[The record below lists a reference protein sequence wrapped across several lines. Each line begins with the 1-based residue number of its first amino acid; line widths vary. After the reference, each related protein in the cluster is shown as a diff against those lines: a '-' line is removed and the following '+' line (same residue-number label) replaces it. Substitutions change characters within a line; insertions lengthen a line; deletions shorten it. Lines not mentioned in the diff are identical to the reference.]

1 MNFSQKDRLLEL
13 ANGHVEQKLSA
24 DEISELETL
33 LESSAEARHAFN
45 DFMHD
50 HAFLYWDHISATSGE
65 NIEDFEAYRPSRLP
79 SLPQLLTAAAAVAL
93 MALVLIRPE
102 ATPQSF
108 ATMETTEAARWESST
123 LPTGEGSRL
132 SAGKL
137 RLSEGLATIAFD
149 SGATVILEG
158 SAQLDLIDSMNCVLK
173 GGTAVTE
180 VEESAK
186 GFRIETPRVNVID
199 HGTRFVVNVDPRS
212 GATKTQVFEGLV
224 EVQDPSS
231 NESVE
236 LHTGQRNFVAGEGLG
251 EVGDGPEEGA
261 WSSRENK
268 LIREGNWRTIS
279 TGYGNGTDGYIHTF
293 APADHI
299 SNELLL
305 IKNGKVS
312 ARIAPHRKAY
322 LRFDLSR
329 FAPDSIAEAEL
340 SLQFTPTGWGL
351 ASLLSDSVF
360 EVFGLTDDS
369 GDNWV
374 SGEVDWETA
383 PGNEGIQT
391 GNQLNPDKVVS
402 LGTFTLPRGAQ
413 SGGFQLDGALLTD
426 FLNADQNRLAT
437 LIIVRQTSENESGGL
452 VHGIAS
458 KRHPTLPAPSL
469 SVKLR

>member
-1 MNFSQKDRLLEL
+1 MNPDQKNRLLEL
-13 ANGHVEQKLSA
+13 ANGHIEQKLSA
-24 DEISELETL
+24 DEISELEAL
-33 LESSAEARHAFN
+33 LDSSAEARRIFT

-50 HAFLYWDHISATSGE
+50 HASLHWDHISATEEE
-65 NIEDFEAYRPSRLP
+65 NIEDFEVYRPSRLP
-79 SLPQLLTAAAAVAL
+79 SLPQLLAAAAVVAL
-93 MALVLIRPE
+93 LALVLIRPE
-102 ATPQSF
+102 AAPESF
-108 ATMETTEAARWESST
+108 ATMETTEAARWESSN
-123 LPTGEGSRL
+123 LPTGDGSRL
-132 SAGKL
+132 NAGEL

-149 SGATVILEG
+149 SGATVVLEG
-158 SAQLDLIDSMNCVLK
+158 PAQLELIDSMNCLLK

-180 VEESAK
+180 VEESAQ
-186 GFRIETPRVNVID
+186 GFRIETPRANVID

-231 NESVE
+231 DESVE

-251 EVGDGPEEGA
+251 EVGDSPEEGT
-261 WSSRENK
+261 WSSREDK

-279 TGYGNGTDGYIHTF
+279 TAYGDGTDGYVHTF

-305 IKNGKVS
+305 IKNGKNS
-312 ARIAPHRKAY
+312 ARMPPHRKAY

-329 FAPDSIAEAEL
+329 FAPDSIEEAEL

-369 GDNWV
+369 GDDWV
-374 SGEVDWETA
+374 YGEADWETA

-391 GNQLNPDKVVS
+391 GNELNPEKVVS

-413 SGGFQLDGALLTD
+413 SGVFQLDGALLTQ
-426 FLNADQNRLAT
+426 FLNEDQNRLAT
-437 LIIVRQTSENESGGL
+437 LIIVRQTSENEAGGL
-452 VHGIAS
+452 VHAIAS